1 MVDRDEALRALREA
15 GCSKNVVDHCLAV
28 ERTALSIAKKISS
41 NGHKIDL
48 QLVSLGGL
56 LHDIGRAKTHGIEH
70 GIEGG
75 KILRKLGLGDLA
87 PFAERHI
94 GSGIPADEA
103 KELGLPARN
112 LVPETIEEKVVTYA
126 DKLVNK
132 NKSGTYKQAVEW
144 FKSKLGP
151 EHPALDRFKILHEEI
166 QGLMKKQKKIS
177 EYNIG

>member
-1 MVDRDEALRALREA
+1 MIDRERALSALREA
-15 GCSKNVVDHCLAV
+15 GCSKNVIEHCLAV

-48 QLVSLGGL
+48 WLVSLGGL
-56 LHDIGRAKTHGIEH
+56 LHDIGRSRTHGIEH

-75 KILRKLGLGDLA
+75 KILRRLGLGDLA

-103 KELGLPARN
+103 KELGLPACDFIPKT
-112 LVPETIEEKVVTYA
+112 LEEKVVTYA

-132 NKSGTYKQAVEW
+132 NKRGTYRQALKW
-144 FKSKLGP
+144 FKSNLGP
-151 EHPALDRFKILHEEI
+151 EHPALDRFKRLHEEI
-166 QGLMKKQKKIS
+166 QSLMKNKRQFQ
-177 EYNIG
+177 ETAH

>member
-1 MVDRDEALRALREA
+1 MIDRDEALRALREA
-15 GCSKNVVDHCLAV
+15 GCSKNVIEHCLAV
-28 ERTALSIAKKISS
+28 EHTALSIAKKISS

-75 KILRKLGLGDLA
+75 KILRRLGLGDLA

-103 KELGLPARN
+103 KELGLPARDFI
-112 LVPETIEEKVVTYA
+112 PETLEEKVVTYA
-126 DKLVNK
+126 DKLVTK
-132 NKSGTYKQAVEW
+132 NKRGTYKQAIAW
-144 FKSKLGP
+144 FKMKLGP
-151 EHPALDRFKILHEEI
+151 EHPSIDRFKIMHEEI
-166 QGLMKKQKKIS
+166 RNLMKKKRQFQTTA
-177 EYNIG
+177 G